1 MKCKSAVSKNKN
13 TIEYSP
19 IKQNQLKT
27 KNIKNE
33 KHDNK
38 LNMQTS
44 TKVKKNEY
52 IEKILGENIQESNL

>member
-13 TIEYSP
+13 TIESSP

-33 KHDNK
+33 KQDNK
-38 LNMQTS
+38 LNIQTS
-44 TKVKKNEY
+44 TKVIK
-52 IEKILGENIQESNL
+52 